1 MKKQATRFIAFE
13 GPDKV
18 GKETQS
24 RMAQEVLRCR
34 GVRAVRVEV
43 PYAKSIVTH
52 TVIYWMLR
60 SGWARRLPNVF
71 QIVQFLNKL
80 SFQLFYLPR
89 LCSENDIVI
98 FDRWG
103 LSATI
108 YGAATG
114 VNPWLDTFMQSFVKR
129 PHLTL
134 VFAERSFR
142 RKNAQDDSYEQ
153 DNQLQ
158 TKVRD
163 LYKRWALDHS
173 EDHVLVDNSRSLFEI
188 HNEVMDRIGTPCLAC
203 GARLGDSCDPSFH
216 R

>member
-1 MKKQATRFIAFE
+1 MKKRATRFIAFE

-24 RMAQEVLRCR
+24 RMAHEILRCR
-34 GVRAVRVEV
+34 GVRAARVEV
-43 PYAKSIVTH
+43 PYAKSVVTH
-52 TVIYWMLR
+52 TIIYWMLR
-60 SGWARRLPNVF
+60 SGWAKRLPNIF
-71 QIVQFLNKL
+71 QMVQFLNKL

-89 LCSENDIVI
+89 LCKENDIVI

-103 LSATI
+103 LSATT

-114 VNPWLDTFMQSFVKR
+114 VSPRLDMFMQSFVKK
-129 PHLTL
+129 PHMTF

-142 RKNAQDDSYEQ
+142 RKNAKDDSYEQ
-153 DNQLQ
+153 DNELQ

-163 LYKRWALDHS
+163 LYKRWALDHP
-173 EDHVLVDNSRSLFEI
+173 EDHVLIDNSKSLMEI
-188 HNEVMDRIGTPCLAC
+188 HEEVIGRIGIPCLEC
-203 GARLGDSCDPSFH
+203 GARLGEVCRPDFH